1 MRVSLSKNKL
11 VIIHVASIDQCTH
24 VLTLSL
30 LFFFIFFSI
39 KVKLK
44 MHKSICYQII
54 RLQELEKQM
63 VGGENK
69 DNKTLKEKRKKR
81 KLFADERKQ
90 RLAGGYQCNKTSVIQ
105 RNF

>member
-1 MRVSLSKNKL
+1 
-11 VIIHVASIDQCTH
+11 
-24 VLTLSL
+24 
-30 LFFFIFFSI
+30 
-39 KVKLK
+39 

-90 RLAGGYQCNKTSVIQ
+90 RLAGEYQYNCKTRLIHEDFIFLSICKSLEMQ
-105 RNF
+105 KQNPRQ